1 MSLVVK
7 NRDSVMRMLAAG
19 LVVLAAW
26 ALTGCSRENA
36 SREIVRF
43 RDRVVADAATVE
55 ARRALQPNP
64 QDYDGSG
71 YRHQPKPETPK
82 TPGQAADGTTN
93 PDGTATDPTA
103 PPKPFQGHPAAPPTV
118 YYYPAA
124 PSAAPAPAP

>member
-7 NRDSVMRMLAAG
+7 NRDSMMRILAAG
-19 LVVLAAW
+19 LAVLAPL

-36 SREIVRF
+36 SREIVSF
-43 RDRVVADAATVE
+43 RDRVVANAATAE

-71 YRHQPKPETPK
+71 YRHAPKPESPK
-82 TPGQAADGTTN
+82 PPGQTAGGTTN
-93 PDGTATDPTA
+93 PDGTAIDPTA
-103 PPKPFQGHPAAPPTV
+103 PPKPFQGQTAAPPTV